1 MNQSEKARI
10 QQQVQEEI
18 ETIKEELNLLRK
30 VSGEGK
36 NLRIQELEIRITQ
49 LGTILYNFQRIED
62 RKNN

>member
-1 MNQSEKARI
+1 MNHSEKARL

-18 ETIKEELNLLRK
+18 DTIKEDLNLLRK

-49 LGTILYNFQRIED
+49 LGTILYNLQKVED
-62 RKNN
+62 KKIN